1 MHPMPAILEEPMLVA
16 LCLGWAAMVV
26 AGALV
31 HFKEEA
37 ARRREGKPT
46 MTAPHNVVER
56 PGDVSTAKPS
66 RQARD

>member
-1 MHPMPAILEEPMLVA
+1 MLVA

-31 HFKEEA
+31 HFKADA
-37 ARRREGKPT
+37 ARKRERKPT
-46 MTAPHNVVER
+46 MTAPQNVVER
-56 PGDVSTAKPS
+56 PGEVSTANPT

>member
-1 MHPMPAILEEPMLVA
+1 VA

-31 HFKEEA
+31 HFKEEG

-46 MTAPHNVVER
+46 MTAPRAVASR
-56 PGDVSTAKPS
+56 PADGDGSTAKPT